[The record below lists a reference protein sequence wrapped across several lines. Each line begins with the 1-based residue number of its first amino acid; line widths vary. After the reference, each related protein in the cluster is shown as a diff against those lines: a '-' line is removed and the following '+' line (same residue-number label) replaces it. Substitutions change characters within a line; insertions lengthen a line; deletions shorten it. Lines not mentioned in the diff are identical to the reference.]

1 MISSWFYLTW
11 AGIILK
17 ANTNLLFWK
26 FDLLQIVLSVNINL
40 SNMASK
46 RQQGPDDESEIL
58 KWHIDINTKNTLQD
72 ERAEPTE
79 RLSHF

>member
-1 MISSWFYLTW
+1 MILSNVSRDHFK
-11 AGIILK
+11 G
-17 ANTNLLFWK
+17 NTNLLFWK

-58 KWHIDINTKNTLQD
+58 K
-72 ERAEPTE
+72 
-79 RLSHF
+79 